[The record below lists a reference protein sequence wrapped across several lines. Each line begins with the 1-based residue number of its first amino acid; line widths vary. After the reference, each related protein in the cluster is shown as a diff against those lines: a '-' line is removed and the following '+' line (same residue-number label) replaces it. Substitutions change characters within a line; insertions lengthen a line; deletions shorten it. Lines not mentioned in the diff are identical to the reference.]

1 MADKSL
7 RKHIFPAKVKDNQD
21 PMMLGRIRAYP
32 LDQNDRAVLEGYKYN
47 PATDMWGPKDP
58 FVQLPLLPM
67 FFSQVP
73 EIGERVN
80 LFYQNPLYPYQD
92 VYYVQGAFSS
102 PMSLPYENILAAN
115 KYTSLGNMVKGLLA
129 IKDKNGTH
137 KSDKSKGIFPEPGDN
152 ALLGRGAA
160 DVIVKPNTVLLRAG
174 KTKRLDTNQ
183 QPIANNNRAYVQ
195 LSSFDTEVVSKK
207 PQSFLKLNTVN
218 QEVKKL
224 IEWDIEN
231 IENQQNAFTG
241 AIRLYSLKP
250 TNKTFTDN
258 INYDSNLEDV
268 KFLEYYENF
277 IGLSFNDAVSK
288 INNFI
293 IGVNNGQIPNG
304 PKIENQFPFVYRPD
318 ASARGYINSISTL
331 TSPIIYANVIR
342 FLNAITLNSGLGSQS
357 YKFALVRSKG
367 EIGKPFSVN
376 IETVTPKDIEA
387 NYNTVYAA
395 GAGTLFL
402 LSNKSNKNVDYLQN
416 SIYGFSPLDI
426 QEKILPN
433 TSSTVRGE
441 ELIELLNLIVRYL
454 VAHVHA
460 LPGTAPVP
468 VASDGTNALEILFQ
482 LQNAANKVLNPNIR
496 IN

>member
-1 MADKSL
+1 MDKSF
-7 RKHIFPAKVKDNQD
+7 RKLIFPAKVEDNQD

-32 LDQNDRAVLEGYKYN
+32 LDQNDRAVLEGYQYN

-73 EIGERVN
+73 EVGERVN
-80 LFYQNPLYPYQD
+80 LIYQNPLYPYQD
-92 VYYVQGAFSS
+92 VYYIQGAFSS
-102 PMSLPYENILAAN
+102 PMSLPYENLQAAN
-115 KYTSLGNMVKGLLA
+115 KYTSLGNRVKGLLA
-129 IKDKNGTH
+129 LKNKNGTH
-137 KSDKSKGIFPEPGDN
+137 KSEKSKGIFPEPGDN
-152 ALLGRGAA
+152 ALLGRGTA
-160 DVIVKPNTVLLRAG
+160 DIIVKPNSVLLRAG
-174 KTKRLDTNQ
+174 KTKRLDTNK
-183 QPIANNNRAYVQ
+183 QPIANNTRAYVQ
-195 LSSFDTEVVSKK
+195 LSSFDTQVVSKK

-231 IENQQNAFTG
+231 LENQFSAYTG
-241 AIRLYSLKP
+241 AVRLYSLKP

-258 INYDSNLEDV
+258 ISYDSNLEDV

-318 ASARGYINSISTL
+318 ASARAIINSISTL
-331 TSPIIYANVIR
+331 TTPIEYANVIR

-367 EIGKPFSVN
+367 EIGKPIKVD

-387 NYNTVYAA
+387 NYGTFYAA
-395 GAGTLFL
+395 GADTVFL
-402 LSNKSNKNVDYLQN
+402 LSSKSNKNVDYLQN
-416 SIYGFSPLDI
+416 SIYGFSQIDL

-433 TSSTVRGE
+433 TSSSVRGE

-460 LPGTAPVP
+460 LPGTPPVS
-468 VASDGTNALEILFQ
+468 VASDGTSATEILFQ